1 MSYSAPAAEQAP
13 LSSSRPADASARC
26 RLLLRVRPTSSASLL
41 LWAANETAA
50 TTISGPTMPSCVHP
64 VVMQVLCQQGNGR
77 WGPVPQVGS
86 LGAGLPLELGGM
98 VCDASVGGCRVAV
111 RLRDGELRNA
121 TLDGSSST
129 GSSHSG
135 SHSSSHSSSTSTS
148 TSSTDGGSRTAA
160 SVVVTPPTPQMPP
173 RSPGHRVELMIRP
186 PLPPPF
192 EASGHAFVDALVSAI
207 SDEHFMVRSCPPEG
221 CEKGHE
227 RLRFVEV
234 SSTGAFLQFDVM
246 PEDLNSYIT
255 GPDVARVLLRL
266 AVRADEFHIRLR
278 GESPEAE
285 RHSFDPRFGL
295 WRQATPEHELFHTP
309 EPAKLLWPL
318 VSASHSTDVVDA
330 TAPGGSTLRR
340 PPPPP
345 PQPPSLP
352 HPPPTPQRPPQPPR
366 HPRHAPHGTPS
377 TTPSTA
383 LSLALGAL
391 VEERAQVG
399 SVMGATCSLAALACV
414 LLVRRRWYV
423 SSDYGETS
431 FRGRSIGG
439 GRGRFHTSVL
449 QAGGFDGWAG
459 LPQSPRTLWSSPRG
473 THMPLSA
480 VDLDYGA
487 GSGSN
492 GAKSS
497 TRGRM
502 QDFWADP

>member
-1 MSYSAPAAEQAP
+1 MH
-13 LSSSRPADASARC
+13 
-26 RLLLRVRPTSSASLL
+26 T
-41 LWAANETAA
+41 
-50 TTISGPTMPSCVHP
+50 CVHP
-64 VVMQVLCQQGNGR
+64 VVTQVLCQQGNGR
-77 WGPVPQVGS
+77 WEPVPQVGS

-111 RLRDGELRNA
+111 RTRDGELRNA
-121 TLDGSSST
+121 TLDGSSSS

-135 SHSSSHSSSTSTS
+135 SHSSSSSSSSSTSTS
-148 TSSTDGGSRTAA
+148 STEGSSRTAA

-192 EASGHAFVDALVSAI
+192 AASAHAFVDALVSAI

-221 CEKGHE
+221 CETGHE

-246 PEDLNSYIT
+246 PEDINSYIS
-255 GPDVARVLLRL
+255 GPDVAHILLRL
-266 AVRADEFHIRLR
+266 AVRADEFHIRLK
-278 GESPEAE
+278 GESPEAD
-285 RHSFDPRFGL
+285 RHSLDPRFGL
-295 WRQATPEHELFHTP
+295 WRQASPKHELFHTP

-318 VSASHSTDVVDA
+318 VSVVAGASHSTHVVDA
-330 TAPGGSTLRR
+330 TAPGGSSLRR

-352 HPPPTPQRPPQPPR
+352 HPPPTPPRPPQPPR

-377 TTPSTA
+377 TMPNTA

-391 VEERAQVG
+391 VEERAQMG
-399 SVMGATCSLAALACV
+399 AVMGATCSLAALACM

-431 FRGRSIGG
+431 FGGHSIGG
-439 GRGRFHTSVL
+439 RRGRFHTSVL
-449 QAGGFDGWAG
+449 QAGGFDCWAG
-459 LPQSPRTLWSSPRG
+459 LPQSPHTLWSSPRG

-480 VDLDYGA
+480 VDLDSPSFGV
-487 GSGSN
+487 GPGSN